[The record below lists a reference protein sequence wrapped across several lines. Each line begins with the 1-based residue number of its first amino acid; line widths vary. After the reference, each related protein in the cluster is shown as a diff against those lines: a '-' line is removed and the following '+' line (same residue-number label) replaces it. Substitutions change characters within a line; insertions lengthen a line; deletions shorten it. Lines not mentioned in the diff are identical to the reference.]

1 MTEQES
7 SRAAAP
13 RDERVVT
20 FGGAQEGSAPARDA
34 APTDAVDAAPRPS
47 QAASS
52 ASDGTTPRSKRRAL
66 QWGAVIGAAAIVAAV
81 AVGVAL
87 ANGGALQP
95 AADDPSAPS
104 ASQQASEG
112 SNAAEL
118 ATTAASESA
127 EPADEQPESEASAT
141 SEAATPAAPAE
152 DGESGTAQGASTAG
166 VAAQGGSTGMPSAN
180 AQSSA
185 GGTGAAGGAGSPS
198 APSSPG
204 ASDGAS
210 AGSEGGTASN
220 GQQQESPQTPPAE
233 EPAMQTVVARIESS
247 AADGSVSFDGTVDYV
262 EGMTVFDV
270 LKATGVPYNA
280 KTTSF
285 GVYVS
290 AIGGMAEKD
299 FGPQSG
305 WKYSVNGEVVMTA
318 ANNCAV
324 QPGDVVL
331 WFYTTTG

>member
-20 FGGAQEGSAPARDA
+20 FGGAQEGSAPARDG

-104 ASQQASEG
+104 ASQQASGG
-112 SNAAEL
+112 SDAAEP
-118 ATTAASESA
+118 AASAASESA

-152 DGESGTAQGASTAG
+152 DGESGTAQGVSNAG
-166 VAAQGGSTGMPSAN
+166 AAAQGGSAGTPSAS
-180 AQSSA
+180 AQPSAGSA
-185 GGTGAAGGAGSPS
+185 GGASAPS
-198 APSSPG
+198 APG
-204 ASDGAS
+204 GTDASNGAS
-210 AGSEGGTASN
+210 AGSEGGTAPSG
-220 GQQQESPQTPPAE
+220 GQQQETPQTPPAQ
-233 EPAMQTVVARIESS
+233 EPAAQTVTAQVDSS
-247 AADGSVSFDGTVDYV
+247 AVGGSVSFDGTVEYR

-270 LKATGVPYNA
+270 LVETGLPYNA
-280 KTTSF
+280 ESSAF
-285 GVYVS
+285 GIYVS
-290 AIGGMAEKD
+290 AIGGLAEKD
-299 FGPQSG
+299 GGSQSG
-305 WKYSVNGEVVMTA
+305 WKYSVNGEVVMVSASACT
-318 ANNCAV
+318 V
-324 QPGDVVL
+324 QPGDVVK
-331 WFYTTTG
+331 WFYTTVG